1 VSSSQEGLSMNGQQ
15 GQQGQQGQGYQ
26 GGAPYA
32 PTQIASPQQ
41 YQAAQQAS
49 APPRAAAGGGRD
61 LFVAAGGVPAN
72 LLVVAGLLMV
82 LLGAMLP
89 DCRSASARKTIAEF
103 REAEA
108 MVDLEVD
115 EFRAQQERQ
124 VQAALANPQAPVPS
138 TTQNE
143 AALQQRRDALE
154 SQYRIA
160 QRRRDAIGAEAS
172 VQGMRAH
179 LFVNWIGRFLL
190 LLGLLMMTLRAEGTK
205 QKVLVAVLLLAMLS
219 ALPGLQIDLSA
230 GSRLGSR
237 DTSTLSLPGSEVS
250 HTER

>member
-1 VSSSQEGLSMNGQQ
+1 MNGQQ
-15 GQQGQQGQGYQ
+15 GQQGQQGQGYP

-32 PTQIASPQQ
+32 PTQMVSPQQ
-41 YQAAQQAS
+41 YQAGPQAGA
-49 APPRAAAGGGRD
+49 APPRAEGGSGRD

-72 LLVVAGLLMV
+72 LLVVVGLLMV

-138 TTQNE
+138 ATQNE
-143 AALQQRRDALE
+143 TALRQRRDSLE

-160 QRRRDAIGAEAS
+160 QRRRDALGAEAS

-190 LLGLLMMTLRAEGTK
+190 VLGLLMMTLRAEGTK

-219 ALPGLQIDLSA
+219 ALPGLQIDLNA

-237 DTSTLSLPGSEVS
+237 DTSTLSLPDRDIT
-250 HTER
+250 HPER